1 MHEETKRL
9 NYISGW
15 TSVVLTN
22 VFAFGAFDRART
34 ECNDD
39 GLRAKIHQ
47 TVLECLACKAT
58 STVGKRLGS
67 MQRYLEFCAANSIC
81 AFPLDDTNMYMYLSR
96 LVERSDTSAS
106 SGKSFVEAIRF
117 TNAML
122 GLRSEDVR
130 LISWRVSGLA
140 EMLMKRAPVV
150 AQASPLTADYV
161 RRLEHLCC
169 NSDSLQDRILAGG
182 VLLMVFGCA
191 RASDMS
197 RVVRVLIDRD
207 TRHESDR
214 DAADPVGYIELSVVG
229 HKGAH
234 SSTHKRM
241 ILPVVAPMISVSG
254 LAWYDAW
261 IEARM
266 ALGLVVTGEL
276 DKPIMSRFT
285 YEGVATEQSLAASE
299 IGECIRQF
307 LGIPTQSKN
316 LTRSHSCKAT
326 VLSWMCKFG
335 SPLPLRRIAGH
346 HVDSSAKSAETYG
359 RDSLSPSLRELCK
372 VVTAV
377 AKGSFLPDQTRSG
390 RFVVSGGQAGKG
402 ASDEDSDGSYEM
414 PFSDAGEPD
423 IDTDVA
429 GTDASS
435 DASSDGGETI
445 DDSTTLWELLRPELR
460 PKLVN
465 VCTDLEQHKHRVSG
479 VVHLRKPETQRFL
492 CGRVFNSRYESRQ
505 KATSEECQKC
515 TTCFSSK
522 DALPKS

>member
-1 MHEETKRL
+1 
-9 NYISGW
+9 
-15 TSVVLTN
+15 
-22 VFAFGAFDRART
+22 
-34 ECNDD
+34 
-39 GLRAKIHQ
+39 
-47 TVLECLACKAT
+47 
-58 STVGKRLGS
+58 
-67 MQRYLEFCAANSIC
+67 
-81 AFPLDDTNMYMYLSR
+81 
-96 LVERSDTSAS
+96 
-106 SGKSFVEAIRF
+106 
-117 TNAML
+117 
-122 GLRSEDVR
+122 
-130 LISWRVSGLA
+130 
-140 EMLMKRAPVV
+140 
-150 AQASPLTADYV
+150 
-161 RRLEHLCC
+161 
-169 NSDSLQDRILAGG
+169 
-182 VLLMVFGCA
+182 
-191 RASDMS
+191 MS

-241 ILPVVAPMISVSG
+241 VLPVVAPMISVSG

-266 ALGLVVTGEL
+266 ALGLVVAGEL
-276 DKPIMSRFT
+276 DKPIMNRFT
-285 YEGVATEQSLAASE
+285 YDGAATDQSLAASE

-307 LGIPTQSKN
+307 LGIATQSKN

-326 VLSWMCKFG
+326 VLSWICKFG

-377 AKGSFLPDQTRSG
+377 SKGSFLPDQTRSG
-390 RFVVSGGQAGKG
+390 RFVVPRDRAGSAAG
-402 ASDEDSDGSYEM
+402 EEDSDGSCEM

-460 PKLVN
+460 PKLVK
-465 VCTDLEQHKHRVSG
+465 VCTDLEQHKHRISG
-479 VVHLRKPETQRFL
+479 VVHLKKPEPQRFL
-492 CGRVFNSRYESRQ
+492 CGRVYNSRYENRQ
-505 KATSEECQKC
+505 RATSEQCQKC

-522 DALPKS
+522 DAQPQI